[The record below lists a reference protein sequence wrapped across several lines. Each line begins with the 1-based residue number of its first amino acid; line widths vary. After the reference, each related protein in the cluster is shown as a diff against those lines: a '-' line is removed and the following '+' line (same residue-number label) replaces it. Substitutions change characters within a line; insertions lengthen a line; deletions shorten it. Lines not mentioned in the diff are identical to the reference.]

1 MTKVLAIDLDGAY
14 PAEILI
20 WQAVIIQAAED
31 YIMALNKLLA
41 KPHDKDKWLRDK
53 EVLEIF
59 FHSEY
64 YSMITNI
71 HPDWMISELQKSVG
85 WEE

>member
-31 YIMALNKLLA
+31 YITALNRIRENH
-41 KPHDKDKWLRDK
+41 HDKDKWFRDK
-53 EVLEIF
+53 EVLETF

-71 HPDWMISELQKSVG
+71 HPDWMISELQKSVNF
-85 WEE
+85 